1 MCDKFSKKS
10 RHIFDRL
17 FEVIEHR
24 RTELPPDSYT
34 SSLFRGGIEMIA
46 AKLSEETEEL
56 IESANASF
64 QSGHGETAKKQMIHE
79 AADLMYHFLILL
91 AARDVTLYEVERELE
106 KRFGI
111 SGLTEKATR
120 ER

>member
-1 MCDKFSKKS
+1 MSDKFSKKS

-56 IESANASF
+56 IESANTTL
-64 QSGHGETAKKQMIHE
+64 HCVNGEAAKNHLIHE
-79 AADLMYHFLILL
+79 AADLMYHFLVLL
-91 AARDVTLYEVERELE
+91 AARNVTLYEVERELE
-106 KRFGI
+106 RRFGV